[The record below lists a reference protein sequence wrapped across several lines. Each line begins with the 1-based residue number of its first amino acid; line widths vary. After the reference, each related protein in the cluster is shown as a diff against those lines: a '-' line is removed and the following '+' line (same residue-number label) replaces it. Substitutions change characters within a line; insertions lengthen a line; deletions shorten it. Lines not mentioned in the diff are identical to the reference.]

1 MLLHTLRQLPPG
13 FNGATFS
20 TSVGASGS
28 IQCLTTGAADPNK
41 HERSSSQAAP
51 RERNMTIA
59 RRSVIKGV
67 AASCVLTF
75 IRSPANTQE
84 AGPEEAAKIDVEKA
98 KAEGK
103 VVLYTSLDTQIV
115 DAINAPFTQKYGIQ
129 VQYFRGGSSDV
140 TSKVLAE
147 ADAGRPQAD
156 MVDASDLAALLLMKE
171 RKLLKPFKSKAAAA
185 VAGNLRD
192 PDGTWIT
199 DRLTQAVIQYNIKEL
214 GSAPPKT
221 WADLGK
227 AGMNGR
233 LVYFSSANGDGAP
246 RVYTLAKH
254 LGWDVVKAMA
264 ATKPLRVQTPQ
275 IITQVLERGERIAGF
290 LQNDNIAWRSKL
302 QGKPTDY
309 VFPAEGVPTEIGACG
324 LLRSSPRPHAAAL
337 YHEWWMGPEGQALL
351 VKGGKYSSRTD
362 VAPPE
367 GSTPLSQLKLLTLDY
382 AEYKRDKTK
391 ILDQIAGIFGGEWG
405 N

>member
-1 MLLHTLRQLPPG
+1 MRL
-13 FNGATFS
+13 
-20 TSVGASGS
+20 
-28 IQCLTTGAADPNK
+28 
-41 HERSSSQAAP
+41 
-51 RERNMTIA
+51 A
-59 RRSVIKGV
+59 RRALIKGV
-67 AASCVLTF
+67 AVGTAAAS
-75 IRSPANTQE
+75 IGRRGWAQA
-84 AGPEEAAKIDVEKA
+84 AGPTEADQLDSDKA

-115 DAINAPFTQKYGIQ
+115 DAIIAGFKQKWGIE

-171 RKLLKPFKSKAAAA
+171 RGLLKPFKSAAAAA
-185 VAGNLRD
+185 VAKDLRD
-192 PDGTWIT
+192 PDGTWMT
-199 DRLTQAVIQYNIKEL
+199 DRLTQAVIQFNSKEF
-214 GSAPPKT
+214 AAEPPRS
-221 WADLGK
+221 WADLSK
-227 AGMNGR
+227 PSMQGR

-246 RVYTLAKH
+246 RIYTLAKH
-254 LGWDVVKAMA
+254 LGWDLVKAMA
-264 ATKPLRVQTPQ
+264 TRKPLRVQTPQ
-275 IITQVLERGERIAGF
+275 VVTQVLERGERGVGL

-309 VFPAEGVPTEIGACG
+309 VFPDEGVPTEIGACG
-324 LLRSSPRPHAAAL
+324 LLKSSQRPYAAAL
-337 YHEWWMGPEGQALL
+337 FYEWWMGTEGQALL

-367 GSTPLSQLKLLTLDY
+367 GSPPLAKLKLLTLDY
-382 AEYKRDKTK
+382 AEYKRDKAK
-391 ILDQIAGIFGGEWG
+391 ILDQMTSIFGGEWG

>member
-1 MLLHTLRQLPPG
+1 MR
-13 FNGATFS
+13 
-20 TSVGASGS
+20 
-28 IQCLTTGAADPNK
+28 
-41 HERSSSQAAP
+41 
-51 RERNMTIA
+51 IA
-59 RRSVIKGV
+59 RRSLLKGMTTV
-67 AASCVLTF
+67 SAMTAIGSRAWAQAAGPS
-75 IRSPANTQE
+75 E
-84 AGPEEAAKIDVEKA
+84 AGGIDLAKA

-103 VVLYTSLDTQIV
+103 VMLYTSLDTQIV
-115 DAINAPFTQKYGIQ
+115 DTINAAFTQKYGIE
-129 VQYFRGGSSDV
+129 VLYFRGGSTDV

-171 RKLLKPFKSKAAAA
+171 RGLLKPFKSASADTIAKD
-185 VAGNLRD
+185 LRD

-199 DRLTQAVIQYNIKEL
+199 DRLTQAVIHYNSKEF
-214 GSAPPKT
+214 GSAPPTT

-227 AGMNGR
+227 SGMNGR
-233 LVYFSSANGDGAP
+233 TVYFSSPNGDGAP
-246 RVYTLAKH
+246 RIYTLASH
-254 LGWDVVKAMA
+254 LGWELVKSLA

-275 IITQVLERGERIAGF
+275 VIAQVLERGERGAGF

-324 LLRSSPRPHAAAL
+324 LLKSSARPHAAAL
-337 YHEWWMGPEGQALL
+337 YYEWWMSAEGQAIL

-367 GSTPLSQLKLLTLDY
+367 GSTPLSKLKLLTLDY
-382 AEYKRDKTK
+382 AQYRKDKSK
-391 ILDQIAGIFGGEWG
+391 ILDQMASTFGGEWG

>member
-1 MLLHTLRQLPPG
+1 MR
-13 FNGATFS
+13 
-20 TSVGASGS
+20 
-28 IQCLTTGAADPNK
+28 
-41 HERSSSQAAP
+41 
-51 RERNMTIA
+51 IA
-59 RRSVIKGV
+59 RRSVIKGL
-67 AASCVLTF
+67 AAGYAVTA
-75 IRSPANTQE
+75 IGPGAWAQTAGPAE
-84 AGPEEAAKIDVEKA
+84 AGEIDVAKA

-103 VVLYTSLDTQIV
+103 VAFYTSLDTQIV
-115 DAINAPFTQKYGIQ
+115 DAIIAAFKAKYGIE
-129 VQYFRGGSSDV
+129 VQYFRGGSNDV

-147 ADAGRPQAD
+147 ADARRPQAD

-171 RKLLKPFKSKAAAA
+171 RGLLKPFKSAAIGA
-185 VAGNLRD
+185 VAKELRD

-199 DRLTQAVIQYNIKEL
+199 DRLTQAVIQFNTKEF
-214 GSAPPKT
+214 GSAPPAS
-221 WADLGK
+221 WSDLGK
-227 AGMNGR
+227 AAMNGR

-246 RVYTLAKH
+246 RIYTLAQH

-275 IITQVLERGERIAGF
+275 LVTQVLERGERGAGF

-324 LLRSSPRPHAAAL
+324 LLRSSSRPHAAAL
-337 YHEWWMGPEGQALL
+337 FYEWWMGAEGQAIL

-362 VAPPE
+362 MAPPE
-367 GSTPLSQLKLLTLDY
+367 GSTPLAKLKLLTPDY
-382 AEYKRDKTK
+382 TEYKKDKSK
-391 ILDQIAGIFGGEWG
+391 ILDRLAGIFGGEWG

>member
-1 MLLHTLRQLPPG
+1 MR
-13 FNGATFS
+13 
-20 TSVGASGS
+20 
-28 IQCLTTGAADPNK
+28 
-41 HERSSSQAAP
+41 
-51 RERNMTIA
+51 IA
-59 RRSVIKGV
+59 RRSVIKGM
-67 AASCVLTF
+67 AAGCTMAV
-75 IRSPANTQE
+75 IGRSASAQGAGPAE
-84 AGPEEAAKIDVEKA
+84 AGKIDVEKA

-103 VVLYTSLDTQIV
+103 VVLYTSLDTKIV
-115 DAINAPFTQKYGIQ
+115 DAINAGFKQKYGIE

-171 RKLLKPFKSKAAAA
+171 RKLLKPFKSTAMDA
-185 VAGNLRD
+185 VASNLRD

-199 DRLTQAVIQYNIKEL
+199 DRLTQAVIEYNTSEF

-246 RVYTLAKH
+246 RIYTLAKH

-275 IITQVLERGERIAGF
+275 IITQVLERGERGAGF

-324 LLRSSPRPHAAAL
+324 LLASSPRANAAAL
-337 YHEWWMGPEGQALL
+337 YYEWWMGAEGQAIL

-367 GSTPLSQLKLLTLDY
+367 GSTPLAQLKLLTLDY

-391 ILDQIAGIFGGEWG
+391 ILDQMASIFGGEWG

>member
-1 MLLHTLRQLPPG
+1 MR
-13 FNGATFS
+13 
-20 TSVGASGS
+20 
-28 IQCLTTGAADPNK
+28 
-41 HERSSSQAAP
+41 
-51 RERNMTIA
+51 IA
-59 RRSVIKGV
+59 RRSLIQGLAAGCTLTVISRNAWAQG
-67 AASCVLTF
+67 
-75 IRSPANTQE
+75 
-84 AGPEEAAKIDVEKA
+84 AGPAETRQIDVDRA

-103 VVLYTSLDTQIV
+103 VVFYTSLDTQIV
-115 DAINAPFTQKYGIQ
+115 DAINAGFKQKYGID

-156 MVDASDLAALLLMKE
+156 MIDASDLAALLLMKE
-171 RKLLKPFKSKAAAA
+171 RGLLKPFKSTAMEA
-185 VAGNLRD
+185 VAKELRD

-199 DRLTQAVIQYNIKEL
+199 DRLTQAVIQFNTKEF
-214 GSAPPKT
+214 GSAPPAT

-227 AGMNGR
+227 ASMQGR

-246 RVYTLAKH
+246 RIYTLAKH

-264 ATKPLRVQTPQ
+264 ATRPLRVQTPQ
-275 IITQVLERGERIAGF
+275 LITQVLERGERGAGF

-309 VFPAEGVPTEIGACG
+309 VFPAVGVPTEIGACG
-324 LLRSSPRPHAAAL
+324 LLKSAARPHAAAL
-337 YHEWWMGPEGQALL
+337 YYEWWMGAEGQAIL

-367 GSTPLSQLKLLTLDY
+367 GSTPLPNLKLLTLDY
-382 AEYKRDKTK
+382 AEYKRDKAK
-391 ILDQIAGIFGGEWG
+391 ILEQIASIFGGEWG

>member
-1 MLLHTLRQLPPG
+1 MR
-13 FNGATFS
+13 
-20 TSVGASGS
+20 
-28 IQCLTTGAADPNK
+28 IQ
-41 HERSSSQAAP
+41 
-51 RERNMTIA
+51 
-59 RRSVIKGV
+59 RRSLIQGLAAGYTLTVIGRN
-67 AASCVLTF
+67 AWA
-75 IRSPANTQE
+75 QG
-84 AGPEEAAKIDVEKA
+84 AGPAETRQIDLDRA

-115 DAINAPFTQKYGIQ
+115 DAINAGFKQKYGID

-156 MVDASDLAALLLMKE
+156 MIDASDLAALLLMKE
-171 RKLLKPFKSKAAAA
+171 RGLLKPFKSTAMEA
-185 VAGNLRD
+185 VAEDLRD

-199 DRLTQAVIQYNIKEL
+199 DRLTQAVIQFNTKEF
-214 GSAPPKT
+214 GSAPPTT
-221 WADLGK
+221 WADLGT
-227 AGMNGR
+227 ASMQGR

-246 RVYTLAKH
+246 RIYTLAKH

-264 ATKPLRVQTPQ
+264 ATRPLRVQTPQ
-275 IITQVLERGERIAGF
+275 LITQVLERGERGAGF

-309 VFPAEGVPTEIGACG
+309 VFPAMGVPTEIGACG
-324 LLRSSPRPHAAAL
+324 LLRSAARPHAAAL
-337 YHEWWMGPEGQALL
+337 YYEWWMGAEGQAIL

-362 VAPPE
+362 VAPPD
-367 GSTPLSQLKLLTLDY
+367 GSTPLSKLKLLTLDY
-382 AEYKRDKTK
+382 AEYKRDKAK
-391 ILDQIAGIFGGEWG
+391 ILEQIASIFGGEWG

>member
-1 MLLHTLRQLPPG
+1 MP
-13 FNGATFS
+13 
-20 TSVGASGS
+20 
-28 IQCLTTGAADPNK
+28 
-41 HERSSSQAAP
+41 
-51 RERNMTIA
+51 IA
-59 RRSVIKGV
+59 RRSMIKGV
-67 AASCVLTF
+67 VASCAVTLL
-75 IRSPANTQE
+75 RRQAKAQA
-84 AGPEEAAKIDVEKA
+84 AGPEDAAQIDLEKA

-115 DAINAPFTQKYGIQ
+115 DAINAPFTQKYGIA

-156 MVDASDLAALLLMKE
+156 VVDASDLAALLLMKE
-171 RKLLKPFKSKAAAA
+171 RKLLKPFKSAAAAA
-185 VAGNLRD
+185 VASNLRD
-192 PDGTWIT
+192 PDSTWIT
-199 DRLTQAVIQYNIKEL
+199 DRLTQAVIQYNSKEL

-227 AGMNGR
+227 AALNGR

-246 RVYTLAKH
+246 RIYTLAKH

-290 LQNDNIAWRSKL
+290 LQNDNIAWRSKR

-309 VFPAEGVPTEIGACG
+309 LFPAEGVPTEIGACG
-324 LLRSSPRPHAAAL
+324 LLASSPRPHAAAL

-367 GSTPLSQLKLLTLDY
+367 GSTPLSELKLLMLDY

-391 ILDQIAGIFGGEWG
+391 ILDQIADIFGGEWG

>member
-1 MLLHTLRQLPPG
+1 MPL
-13 FNGATFS
+13 
-20 TSVGASGS
+20 
-28 IQCLTTGAADPNK
+28 
-41 HERSSSQAAP
+41 
-51 RERNMTIA
+51 A
-59 RRSVIKGV
+59 RRSLIKAFAAGTAAALLGRPGWGQV
-67 AASCVLTF
+67 AA
-75 IRSPANTQE
+75 PTQGSE
-84 AGPEEAAKIDVEKA
+84 IDLDKA
-98 KAEGK
+98 KAEGR

-115 DAINAPFTQKYGIQ
+115 DAINAAFKQKYGID

-171 RKLLKPFKSKAAAA
+171 RGLLKPFASAAIPA
-185 VAGNLRD
+185 VAKELRD
-192 PDGTWIT
+192 ADATWIT
-199 DRLTQAVIQYNIKEL
+199 DRLTQAVIQFNTKAV
-214 GSAPPKT
+214 GAQPPAS
-221 WADLGK
+221 WADLGQS
-227 AGMNGR
+227 AMQGR

-246 RVYTLAKH
+246 RIYTLARH

-275 IITQVLERGERIAGF
+275 VITQVLERGERVAGF

-309 VFPAEGVPTEIGACG
+309 VFPGEGVPSEIGACG
-324 LLRSSPRPHAAAL
+324 LLRSSQRPHAAAL
-337 YHEWWMGPEGQALL
+337 FYEWWMGAEGQAIL
-351 VKGGKYSSRTD
+351 VRGGKYSSRLD

-367 GSTPLSQLKLLTLDY
+367 GSTPLAKLKLLTLDY
-382 AEYKRDKTK
+382 AEYKRDKGK
-391 ILDQIAGIFGGEWG
+391 ILDQIASIFGGEWG